1 MYEVFSAEVL
11 NQVQEPQFNIV
22 KEKIAKKKTK
32 RQQYQN
38 YSEKEKDRA
47 IQTIPESTL
56 KSWVKAVKEASRKEE
71 TLEVDNAI
79 EEQPKKNQHLHK
91 LKEEHQVVDT
101 LSDKIEGF
109 SISKS
114 DVDKHLKESC
124 TYTLGRITKIP
135 ANRSPPDV
143 IELRSRAVEAW
154 IKNFNISFMQ
164 NCIFID
170 ESGFN
175 LMYYVWEADERN
187 Q

>member
-1 MYEVFSAEVL
+1 MIKANFK
-11 NQVQEPQFNIV
+11 FTIG
-22 KEKIAKKKTK
+22 EK
-32 RQQYQN
+32 
-38 YSEKEKDRA
+38 YS
-47 IQTIPESTL
+47 IPESTL

-91 LKEEHQVVDT
+91 LKEERMKFLKKFIDNSPVITLDQVVDT